1 MRSFAASGVRFA
13 FCFVMVSGMAAL
25 TGCGG
30 SGGSEG
36 TASATSPPPPVSDP
50 STAPSPTNQ
59 APTISGTPATTATAG
74 KAYSFTP
81 TAKDADASDK
91 VTFTIANKPAWAAF
105 DAATGA
111 LTGTP
116 AATDVGASQAI
127 EIAATDGIAVTS
139 LPNFTIT
146 VAAASGTSTSKSVS
160 LAWTP
165 PTQNSDGSSLTDLK
179 GYKIHYGNESQ
190 NYTSTVSVD
199 NPGLSRYVIESLPA
213 GTLYIAMT
221 AYNASGAESPF
232 SKEVTV
238 TLN

>member
-25 TGCGG
+25 TACGG
-30 SGGSEG
+30 GDGSGS
-36 TASATSPPPPVSDP
+36 TASATSPPTVANP
-50 STAPSPTNQ
+50 STAPAPNNQ
-59 APTISGTPATTATAG
+59 APTISGTPATTATTG
-74 KAYSFTP
+74 KAYTFTP
-81 TAKDADASDK
+81 TAADADASDK

-116 AATDVGASQAI
+116 AAADVGASQPI
-127 EIAATDGIAVTS
+127 EIAATDGTAVTT
-139 LPNFTIT
+139 LPQFTIT
-146 VAAASGTSTSKSVS
+146 VSAASSTGKSVS

-165 PTQNSDGSSLTDLK
+165 PTENSDGSSLVDLK
-179 GYKIHYGNESQ
+179 GYKIHYGSESQ
-190 NYTSTVSVD
+190 NYTSSVSVD
-199 NPGLSRYVIESLPA
+199 NPGLTRYVIESLPA

-221 AYNASGAESPF
+221 AFNAAGAESPF

>member
-30 SGGSEG
+30 GGGSDA
-36 TASATSPPPPVSDP
+36 TAAATTPPVSNP
-50 STAPSPTNQ
+50 STAPSNQ
-59 APTISGTPATTATAG
+59 APTISGSPTTAATAG

-81 TAKDADASDK
+81 TAHDADASDK
-91 VTFTIANKPAWAAF
+91 VTFTIANKPGWAAF

-116 AATDVGASQAI
+116 AATDIGASQPI
-127 EIAATDGIAVTS
+127 EIAATDGVAVTS
-139 LPNFTIT
+139 LPTFTIT
-146 VAAASGTSTSKSVS
+146 VAAGSTTSKSVS

-165 PTQNSDGSSLTDLK
+165 PTQNSDGSSLVDLK
-179 GYKIHYGNESQ
+179 GYKIHYGAESQ
-190 NYTSTVSVD
+190 NYTSSVSVD
-199 NPGLSRYVIESLPA
+199 NPGLTRFVIDSLPA
-213 GTLYIAMT
+213 GKVYIAMT

-232 SKEVTV
+232 SQEVTV